1 MSLKPEK
8 LKVIAEGMGYQAS
21 NFYWPSYSGK
31 IKYIT
36 VKGKE
41 YNPLTNAEQC
51 MEIMEEVKITLLYD
65 FVLNYW
71 SASKVKG
78 SKRIIGEG
86 KTINEAV
93 CNAAFEYFK

>member
-8 LKVIAEGMGYQAS
+8 LKVIAEGMGYEAS
-21 NFYWPSYSGK
+21 MHPNGWVYIWIDDK
-31 IKYIT
+31 WIK
-36 VKGKE
+36 